1 VDPDRFL
8 LLVGLGIAVGAYGTL
23 IGSGGGFILVPVLL
37 FLYPD
42 EHTGTITSISLAVVF
57 VNALS
62 GSLAQIRGGRIQ
74 FRTATIFAIAAL
86 PGSVVGA
93 LFARQLPRGWFDVIF
108 GLLLIALSAYLISGR
123 AGQHAVGT
131 AHTSISSRDLK
142 LGAGLSVAIGFLSSA
157 FGIGGGVM
165 HVPLMARLLRF
176 PFAIAAATS
185 QYVLMFMSLAGTL
198 THIFAGEFQTGW
210 RRTGAL
216 SLGVLIGAQ
225 IGVVLST
232 RIGGAMLTK
241 LLSVALLIVG
251 IRLALNGL
259 L

>member
-8 LLVGLGIAVGAYGTL
+8 LLVGLGIAVGTYGTL

-37 FLYPD
+37 FLYPG
-42 EHTGTITSISLAVVF
+42 ERTGTITSISLAVVF

-62 GSLAQIRGGRIQ
+62 GSLAQTRAGRIH

-86 PGSVVGA
+86 PGSVLGA
-93 LFARQLPRGWFDVIF
+93 LFARQLPRGWFDVLF
-108 GLLLIALSAYLISGR
+108 GLLLIALSAYLMSGR
-123 AGQHAVGT
+123 ATKQT
-131 AHTSISSRDLK
+131 AGPSHVEISTRDLQ
-142 LGAGLSVAIGFLSSA
+142 LGAPLSVAIGFLSSA

-176 PFAIAAATS
+176 PFAVAAATS

-198 THIFAGEFQTGW
+198 THILAGEFQTGW

-216 SLGVLIGAQ
+216 SLGVLVGAQ
-225 IGVVLST
+225 IGVLLST
-232 RIGGAMLTK
+232 RVGGTMLTR
-241 LLSVALLIVG
+241 LLSAALLIVG
-251 IRLALNGL
+251 IRLALSDVL
-259 L
+259 